1 MCSFSI
7 ASLSG
12 GVLDPSRINSTYDN
26 AMSKQ
31 QASLDSFF
39 GGGGGAAKK
48 QTKLNFGGGSGGG
61 TTGSAKSKSS
71 AAAAED
77 NSPSKAK
84 ENVGNSPPVDKE
96 EAGTAAK
103 KPAPAAAAEPKAAA
117 KTTNAEPPAEKAKD
131 NAAELMDTDD
141 DEADDDKPVATGKR
155 GAASES
161 KSASD
166 NTNTSSGKKKRRV
179 IEDSDS
185 DGDDEGGES
194 NAGDDRSADEKAEEP
209 MEVEVEAEYKKG
221 KQEEEEFKPDKDEE
235 EEEDD
240 LMDDSDDEDAKP
252 SAKPSAKAA
261 TDTKKKSIN
270 QVLKHSTSTTG
281 KKKSDAVAKGMLS
294 NDKLLDADAH
304 PWKTGTP
311 VPYAALCATFAHIES
326 ISSRLDIQQSL
337 TTLFRK
343 TVLRNPSDLYQLIY
357 LASNSVAPA
366 YECIELGVGDSILI
380 KAIGEASGTNPSMVK
395 QRYEAEGDL
404 GTVAS
409 SAKAK
414 QRTLGFAFAKPKPL
428 LAKEVLGAFKKIVS
442 VLLFVGCE
450 LTLLVAAQLTL

>member
-1 MCSFSI
+1 MTL
-7 ASLSG
+7 ASC
-12 GVLDPSRINSTYDN
+12 INSTYDN

-39 GGGGGAAKK
+39 GGCGGAAKK
-48 QTKLNFGGGSGGG
+48 QTKLNFGGGSSGGG

-77 NSPSKAK
+77 DSPSKAK

-103 KPAPAAAAEPKAAA
+103 KPAPAAAEPKAAA

-131 NAAELMDTDD
+131 NAAELMDTD

-194 NAGDDRSADEKAEEP
+194 NAGDDGSADEKAEEP
-209 MEVEVEAEYKKG
+209 MEVEVEAESKKAD
-221 KQEEEEFKPDKDEE
+221 QEEEEEEFKPDKDEEEEE

-442 VLLFVGCE
+442 VLFFVGCE
-450 LTLLVAAQLTL
+450 LTLLVAAQLNL

>member
-1 MCSFSI
+1 MAGRRARNQRRKMLIFNSNCV
-7 ASLSG
+7 LSG
-12 GVLDPSRINSTYDN
+12 GVLDSTRSRINSTYDN

-48 QTKLNFGGGSGGG
+48 QTKLNFGGGG
-61 TTGSAKSKSS
+61 TTSSAKSKSS
-71 AAAAED
+71 AAASED
-77 NSPSKAK
+77 DSPSKAK

-103 KPAPAAAAEPKAAA
+103 KPALTAAEPKAAA

-141 DEADDDKPVATGKR
+141 EADDDKPVATGKR
-155 GAASES
+155 DAASES
-161 KSASD
+161 KSASG

-209 MEVEVEAEYKKG
+209 MEVEVEAESKKAE
-221 KQEEEEFKPDKDEE
+221 QEEEEFKPDKDEE
-235 EEEDD
+235 EEEEED

-281 KKKSDAVAKGMLS
+281 KKKSDAIAKGMLS

-311 VPYAALCATFAHIES
+311 VPYVALCATFAHIES

-380 KAIGEASGTNPSMVK
+380 KAIGEASGTKPSMVK

-442 VLLFVGCE
+442 VLLLDVN
-450 LTLLVAAQLTL
+450 